1 MGGMKT
7 LKRTYASQPVAGFE
21 QEVTL
26 SKSPEKKWNHTMK
39 GRPTL
44 YSEEMLDKAK
54 EYIAECQ
61 DDEIERETK
70 TGQMVYKLKPKLPT
84 RGGLA
89 RYLGVARSTLY
100 EWAEQHAPF
109 SDIMEELGAEQEDR
123 LINNGL
129 SGDYNPTIAKV
140 LLTKHGYRE
149 GIEQT
154 GKDGKDLLPENTEK
168 IKDAA
173 NKLNALYRSGSVPSD
188 GDATGTVGS

>member
-1 MGGMKT
+1 M
-7 LKRTYASQPVAGFE
+7 PD
-21 QEVTL
+21 
-26 SKSPEKKWNHTMK
+26 P

-44 YSEEMLDKAK
+44 YSEEMLTKAR
-54 EYIAECQ
+54 EYIESCQ
-61 DDEIERETK
+61 DKEVERE
-70 TGQMVYKLKPKLPT
+70 GRGDSVIYKIQAKLPT

-100 EWAEQHAPF
+100 EWAEQHQDF
-109 SDIMEELGAEQEDR
+109 SDIMEELGSEQEDR

-154 GKDGKDLLPENTEK
+154 GLEGKDLIPENSERV
-168 IKDAA
+168 KDAA
-173 NKLNALYRSGSVPSD
+173 NKLNTIHRSGSIGSD
-188 GDATGTVGS
+188 GTPPVAVGTEVRD